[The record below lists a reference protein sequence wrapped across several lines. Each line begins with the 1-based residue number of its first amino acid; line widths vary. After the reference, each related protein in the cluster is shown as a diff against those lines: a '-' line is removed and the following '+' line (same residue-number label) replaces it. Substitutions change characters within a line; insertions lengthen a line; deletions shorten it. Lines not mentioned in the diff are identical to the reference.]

1 MLKRSF
7 LVLLCILI
15 FGPAWSAF
23 AGLDPSLAAWWPF
36 DEGEGNVA
44 YDATGNGN
52 DGVFNGDPQWV
63 PGVLGSALEFNGDDY
78 LNCGNGPTL
87 QIRDAITMA
96 LWFNVEA
103 FQTEWEAFFS
113 KGDDSYRAS
122 RGDGTGN
129 ATHMGISGTS
139 VGGGN
144 GYFNGTVIITGGE
157 WHHYASTYDGAEGRI
172 YIDGVL
178 DVTSPGTG
186 QISSSSYELWI
197 GTNSQNT
204 GRLLHGILDDIQIY
218 SRALS
223 EAEISVIMKG
233 LADQALAQNPSPA
246 EEATD
251 IPRDVVLSWTA
262 GEFAAAHDVYF
273 GTAFDDVNDASRA
286 NPMGV
291 LLSQGQ
297 TATTFDPPG
306 LLDFDVT
313 YYWRIDEVNAPP
325 DSTIFKGE
333 VWSFTAEPF
342 AYPVQNIIATSNG
355 TSDADTGPE
364 KSVDGSGIDA
374 ADQASTDSTDMW
386 LATPGAEPL
395 YIQYEFDR
403 VYKLH
408 EMRVWNYNV
417 MFELLLGFGLKG
429 VTVEYSENG
438 ADWTALGDFEFA
450 QATAKATYTANTT
463 VPFDGVPAKYVRFN
477 VNSGWGMMGQFG
489 LSEVRF
495 MYIPA
500 HAREPQPADGAVDV
514 EVGTALAW
522 RSGREA
528 ASHEVYLGT
537 DPNALALAGTVDSA
551 TFAPALEFGSIYYWQ
566 VVEVNEADAVTAWT
580 GDLWSFSTQDYASI
594 DGFEA
599 YNDDIEA
606 GTAIF
611 DTWLDGWVNETG
623 STVGY
628 IETPFAEKSIVHGGS
643 QSMPFQ
649 YDNTTSPFYSEA
661 WREFETAQNWT
672 GNGADT
678 LVLYVRGN
686 APSFKETADG
696 GVIMSA
702 IGTDIWNTTDQ
713 FRYAYKSLSGNGS
726 ITVRVDSLVRSNE
739 WAKAGVMIRE
749 TLEPGSKHAFMCV
762 TPDHGTTFQRRPVA
776 GQDSASTD
784 VGGSP
789 APRWVK
795 LTRTGNV
802 FTAHDS
808 MDGVTWT
815 EAAVSPALEIQM
827 AANVYIGLAVTSH
840 DAAIVT
846 AAEFSNLSMTG
857 NVTGAWQTAEIGVAQ
872 PLGNSV
878 AEPMYVRIEDAAGKS
893 ATVVNADES
902 INLRPSWQEW
912 AIPYSDLAGVN
923 LSRVQKLVIGVGSE
937 TAPAAGG
944 TGIVYVDDIGFGRPA
959 AE

>member
-1 MLKRSF
+1 MRMYR
-7 LVLLCILI
+7 VLLCAVVMVA
-15 FGPAWSAF
+15 FWGWGP
-23 AGLDPSLAAWWPF
+23 GYGQDVENLL
-36 DEGEGNVA
+36 E
-44 YDATGNGN
+44 NG
-52 DGVFNGDPQWV
+52 GF
-63 PGVLGSALEFNGDDY
+63 E
-78 LNCGNGPTL
+78 
-87 QIRDAITMA
+87 
-96 LWFNVEA
+96 
-103 FQTEWEAFFS
+103 
-113 KGDDSYRAS
+113 
-122 RGDGTGN
+122 
-129 ATHMGISGTS
+129 
-139 VGGGN
+139 
-144 GYFNGTVIITGGE
+144 
-157 WHHYASTYDGAEGRI
+157 
-172 YIDGVL
+172 DGVL
-178 DVTSPGTG
+178 APWSVYGDVTAEVVDEGVIEGRYCLHLVVGSAGANFWDSGLKHGNHVFEQGKRYTLSAFVKCRSGEVQINFKPEHDGDPYTG
-186 QISSSSYELWI
+186 YGEQAFTMTEEWQEFSITTPDMSADVDPAAITFHIGYAAAEFWMDCIRFYEGDYVAPVFRAETLA
-197 GTNSQNT
+197 TEP
-204 GRLLHGILDDIQIY
+204 RPEHG
-218 SRALS
+218 
-223 EAEISVIMKG
+223 
-233 LADQALAQNPSPA
+233 
-246 EEATD
+246 ATD
-251 IPRDVVLSWTA
+251 VPRDVVLSWTA
-262 GEFAAAHDVYF
+262 GEFAATHDVYF
-273 GTAFDDVNDASRA
+273 GTSFDDVNAASRS
-286 NPMGV
+286 NPLGV
-291 LLSQGQ
+291 LVSQNQSG
-297 TATTFDPPG
+297 TTFDSPD
-306 LLDFDVT
+306 LLDFGTT
-313 YYWRIDEVNAPP
+313 YYWRVDEVNAAP
-325 DSTIFKGE
+325 DNTIYKGG

-342 AYPVQNIIATSNG
+342 AYPVANIIATTNA
-355 TSDADTGPE
+355 TSDPGAGPE
-364 KSVDGSGIDA
+364 NTINGSGLNADDQHSIDA
-374 ADQASTDSTDMW
+374 GDMW
-386 LATPGAEPL
+386 LASPGAEPL

-403 VYKLH
+403 VYKLY
-408 EMRVWNYNV
+408 EMLVWNYNV
-417 MFELLLGFGLKG
+417 QFELLLGFGVKD
-429 VTVEYSENG
+429 VTVEHSENG
-438 ADWTALGDFEFA
+438 ADWTALGDVQLA
-450 QATAKATYTANTT
+450 QAPAQSTYAANTT
-463 VPFDGVPAKYVRFN
+463 VDLQGVAARFVRLT
-477 VNSGWGMMGQFG
+477 VNSGYGLMPQYG

-495 MYIPA
+495 LYIPA
-500 HAREPQPADGAVDV
+500 HPREPQPADGTIGVSPA
-514 EVGTALAW
+514 TTLSW
-522 RSGREA
+522 RAGREA

-537 DPNALALAGTVDSA
+537 DPDALALAGTVDSA
-551 TFAPALEFGSIYYWQ
+551 TFAPALEFGSTYYWQ
-566 VVEVNEADAVTAWT
+566 VVEVNEADAVTAWA
-580 GDLWSFSTQDYASI
+580 GDVWSLSTQEYTLI
-594 DGFEA
+594 DGFET
-599 YNDDIEA
+599 YNDDLDA

-611 DTWLDGWVNETG
+611 DTWLDGWVNDTG

-628 IETPFAEKSIVHGGS
+628 LDAPFAEKTIVRSGV
-643 QSMPFQ
+643 QSMPLA
-649 YDNTTSPFYSEA
+649 YDNAASPFYSEA

-784 VGGSP
+784 VGGSA

-923 LSRVQKLVIGVGSE
+923 LSRVEKMVIGVGSA
-937 TAPAAGG
+937 TSPTAGG
-944 TGIVYVDDIGFGRPA
+944 TGTVYVDDIGFGRPA
-959 AE
+959 AQ